1 MEENTHTEKL
11 ILDAALQV
19 FSQKG
24 FAGTRMHEIADL
36 AGINKALLHY
46 YFRCKKKL
54 FEKILEIVFNELAN
68 NLFSLN
74 TENSNWKEV
83 IYKFCQL
90 YIDFF
95 KDKRFIPQF
104 VINEL
109 GENPDWIL
117 KHFSKL
123 NILNTPLLKDL
134 SNSIKNELNKE
145 VPISEIMINMIS
157 LLILPI
163 MVGPLMQ
170 IIINQSEE
178 SYNLFIENRKKI
190 VPKIIIE
197 FIENYKVIE

>member
-1 MEENTHTEKL
+1 MEKSTNTEKL

-24 FAGTRMHEIADL
+24 FAGARMHEIADL
-36 AGINKALLHY
+36 AGINKTLLYY

-54 FEKILEIVFNELAN
+54 FEKIFEIVSNELIS

-74 TENSNWKEV
+74 IENSNWKEGV
-83 IYKFCQL
+83 NKFCQL

-123 NILNTPLLKDL
+123 NILNTPFLKNF

-145 VPISEIMINMIS
+145 VPIDEIMVNMIS
-157 LLILPI
+157 LLLLPI
-163 MVGPLMQ
+163 IVGPLIQ
-170 IIINQSEE
+170 TIINQSEE
-178 SYNLFIENRKKI
+178 SYNLFIENRKKN